1 MRAHRGAIRRFGR
14 KIRFRIFWT
23 IVAFG
28 AGASTTW
35 YFREAIF
42 GWLLA
47 PANGKLS
54 PYGLPIF
61 TSPVEM
67 LGMAIS
73 LAIKGGLVVAFPV
86 AVISIYGLLSPL
98 LDPKRR
104 RFVALFLPAIFLCY
118 LGGAAFAYFVLLPTG
133 LRFLL
138 HFGTNVAV
146 PFITITAYMSIVT
159 AMIFWLGIVFEIPLV
174 MFLLAKLK
182 FVSRRRLVRFR
193 KYVPFAAFFLGAII
207 TPTFDALNQTMVA
220 VPIIALYEAGL
231 FLAWIAEGGHK
242 PMVRVL
248 CEPWWW
254 ATRSLTSLSLTCR
267 RLAKRCILLL
277 WRHMSRIW
285 S

>member
-1 MRAHRGAIRRFGR
+1 MRAPRGAIRRFSR

-28 AGASTTW
+28 AGASATW

-42 GWLLA
+42 VWLLA

-104 RFVALFLPAIFLCY
+104 RFVTLFLPAIFLCY

-159 AMIFWLGIVFEIPLV
+159 AMVFWLGIVFEIPLV

-182 FVSRRRLVRFR
+182 VVSRRRLVRFR

-207 TPTFDALNQTMVA
+207 TPTFDAVNQTMVA
-220 VPIIALYEAGL
+220 VPIIALYEIGL
-231 FLAWIAEGGHK
+231 FLAWIAEDG
-242 PMVRVL
+242 PSTMVRTTVRTAKASVRTMVRTAKA
-248 CEPWWW
+248 P
-254 ATRSLTSLSLTCR
+254 TRRILR
-267 RLAKRCILLL
+267 RLRLHR
-277 WRHMSRIW
+277 WG
-285 S
+285 